1 MGEALIQ
8 RNIIKYLQLHGF
20 KVYKISDRF
29 RAGIPDLYAAR
40 DGFSVWIEVKA
51 PAGKLTKL
59 QVLELEQLRDAGIPS
74 MVARSVEDVSAM
86 LDRVAAHRSHQR
98 LQGVVPAPAHAERRF
113 GCLDGLVPASKQ
125 GAL

>member
-8 RNIIKYLQLHGF
+8 RNIIKYLKSRGF

-40 DGFSVWIEVKA
+40 DGWSVWIEVKA

-59 QVLELEQLRDAGIPS
+59 QELELEQLRAAGIPA
-74 MVARSVEDVSAM
+74 MVARSVEDVSKM
-86 LDRVAAHRSHQR
+86 LARVAAYNSHRR
-98 LQGVVPAPAHAERRF
+98 LPGVVPAPAHVEHVNCRCVINPCTRR
-113 GCLDGLVPASKQ
+113 GQ
-125 GAL
+125 